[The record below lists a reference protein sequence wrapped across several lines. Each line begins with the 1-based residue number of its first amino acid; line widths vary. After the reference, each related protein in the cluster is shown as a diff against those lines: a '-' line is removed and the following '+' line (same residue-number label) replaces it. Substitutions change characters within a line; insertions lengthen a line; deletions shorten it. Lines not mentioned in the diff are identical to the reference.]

1 MRLAFAMT
9 AFVLAAGAVAV
20 APVATSVCPAQFQIA
35 SGTCASSGGDGS
47 SLTISGTKQQ
57 AAAPPAARRSPGG
70 QPEAEPEPR
79 HERVGC
85 LDGWGFGRCYPAAPA
100 PSPAPIPP
108 QPGRPA
114 VTVSDI
120 ARFAPASIRAH
131 TEPGDIAVAG
141 LPANFVAAADPQ
153 TVTGVLFGAPVSVRF
168 TPTSYDYTYGDGTTA
183 SLTTPGYSWA
193 TLGQA
198 QFTPTP
204 TSHVYER
211 RGVFFADVDIH
222 YAAEVDLGAGWTPVT
237 GDVVTDGPPQRIRVL
252 EARTA
257 LVAHTCTER
266 RDAPG
271 C

>member
-1 MRLAFAMT
+1 MDA
-9 AFVLAAGAVAV
+9 
-20 APVATSVCPAQFQIA
+20 
-35 SGTCASSGGDGS
+35 
-47 SLTISGTKQQ
+47 
-57 AAAPPAARRSPGG
+57 
-70 QPEAEPEPR
+70 
-79 HERVGC
+79 C
-85 LDGWGFGRCYPAAPA
+85 LVDWGFARCFEKLPSPS

>member
-1 MRLAFAMT
+1 MC
-9 AFVLAAGAVAV
+9 GAVN
-20 APVATSVCPAQFQIA
+20 
-35 SGTCASSGGDGS
+35 DGS

-57 AAAPPAARRSPGG
+57 PAASPAARRSSGG
-70 QPEAEPEPR
+70 DPEAEPEPR
-79 HERVGC
+79 QERVGC
-85 LDGWGFGRCYPAAPA
+85 LDGWGFGRCYPAAPTPSPA

-141 LPANFVAAADPQ
+141 LPANFVAAAEPH
-153 TVTGVLFGAPVSVRF
+153 TVTGTLFGAPLSVRF
-168 TPTSYDYTYGDGTTA
+168 TPTFYDYTYGDGTTA
-183 SLTTPGYSWA
+183 TLTTPGYSWA

-222 YAAEVDLGAGWTPVT
+222 YDAEVDLGAGWTPVT
-237 GDVVTDGPPQRIRVL
+237 GDIVTDGPPQSIRVL